1 MATQNVARQRQRRQ
15 ARLDSPSVNDA
26 HKAIARGD
34 ATLADISA
42 MVKVVPSSARFGDE
56 DDFTDMLPEA
66 PSVVLTSLWDQSLFG
81 LSFRHTF
88 AGAIVLGIAS
98 GVPLAFLI
106 HGTAVHLAIAAVFPF
121 LA

>member
-1 MATQNVARQRQRRQ
+1 MATQNGARHKTRRQ

-26 HKAIARGD
+26 HKAIVRGD

-81 LSFRHTF
+81 LPFRHTF
-88 AGAIVLGIAS
+88 AGAMVLGVAS